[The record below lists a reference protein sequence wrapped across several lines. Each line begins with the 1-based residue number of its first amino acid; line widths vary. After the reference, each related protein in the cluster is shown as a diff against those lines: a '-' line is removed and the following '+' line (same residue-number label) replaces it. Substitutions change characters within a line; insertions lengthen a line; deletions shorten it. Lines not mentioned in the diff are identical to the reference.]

1 MERSGEWQKNDT
13 PKITSSCIYIYIYWK
28 DTNDQNCFK
37 WNTATHHDVMVN
49 SYQRYQLLSTPYR
62 IHTSIW
68 ETPSATPRT
77 KGAVKHAS
85 ASLWPFWAF
94 TSRQTSCRG
103 SGRWSHVFGWKW
115 VANKANVV
123 WLAESEISCQV
134 AGCVFWKELALK
146 HKGLFLWYA
155 SANCCLSHNSP
166 PKAISHGWV
175 RVISWVQDNWTPT
188 TITSTSN
195 GFKKTDPCQ
204 LCVVSWW
211 ILNVQLFC
219 LERLENDILIQWF
232 KIFKGISAC
241 ITIFL

>member
-1 MERSGEWQKNDT
+1 MHVYCLMLPMCQCDLRRPSLHSLCVFNNGSSEEMIDGTIWRMTEKWHSKN
-13 PKITSSCIYIYIYWK
+13 KIQLVK
-28 DTNDQNCFK
+28 RHNDQEVSSETRQ
-37 WNTATHHDVMVN
+37 NTMMSWLSTINAISYYPHQTASTHH
-49 SYQRYQLLSTPYR
+49 LLKPSAKPR
-62 IHTSIW
+62 ASIW

-94 TSRQTSCRG
+94 TSRQTDAIG
-103 SGRWSHVFGWKW
+103 TGRWSHVFGWKW

-166 PKAISHGWV
+166 PKAIRPWMSHLLSSG
-175 RVISWVQDNWTPT
+175 
-188 TITSTSN
+188 
-195 GFKKTDPCQ
+195 
-204 LCVVSWW
+204 
-211 ILNVQLFC
+211 
-219 LERLENDILIQWF
+219 
-232 KIFKGISAC
+232 
-241 ITIFL
+241 